1 MRQIEKLESY
11 STSKDGINW
20 CNHPTKQDIEEK
32 INEIIDVV
40 NSLTVR
46 SNRSLEPPCR
56 RGGQA

>member
-1 MRQIEKLESY
+1 MRPIEKLESY

-40 NSLTVR
+40 NSLVVR
-46 SNRSLEPPCR
+46 ERKEGADN
-56 RGGQA
+56 G

>member
-1 MRQIEKLESY
+1 MRPIEKLESY

-46 SNRSLEPPCR
+46 SNRSLEPPRR